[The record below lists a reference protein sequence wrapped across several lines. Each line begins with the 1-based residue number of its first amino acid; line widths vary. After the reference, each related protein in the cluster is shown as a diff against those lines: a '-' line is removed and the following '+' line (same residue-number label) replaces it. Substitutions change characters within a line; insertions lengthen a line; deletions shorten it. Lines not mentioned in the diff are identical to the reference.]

1 MGVRPSAIWYELRT
15 KTRKGRRYNAKYAEH
30 LTRVRRTY
38 NRTVGKRIA
47 SNSAL
52 KHYVHAYLFDDQSP
66 ENIAGRI
73 ALVDTDQESTS
84 GRAIREYIASPYGRR
99 IEAHRE
105 KVFGKRRGK
114 RKKQTHLEGKRMIA
128 ERPKRINDRKGVGHL
143 EGDFILSGRSGA
155 GMVLDCVDRNVRHT
169 MLELILPVSTRT
181 VENALVRMKKRYPE
195 MQTITFDNDI
205 LFVHHKTLEKK
216 LRIKIYFC
224 DPHSPWQKGSVENRN
239 KILRRHIPKGA
250 DIAEY
255 SRRYIQKLETY
266 MNRRIMKCL
275 GYLTP
280 AEALEKH
287 RKRKKKP

>member
-1 MGVRPSAIWYELRT
+1 MGVCPSAIWYELRT

-38 NRTVGKRIA
+38 NRIVGKRIA
-47 SNSAL
+47 SNPAL
-52 KHYVHAYLFDDQSP
+52 KQYVHAYLFDDQSP

-73 ALVDTDQESTS
+73 AFVDTDQESTS
-84 GRAIREYIASPYGRR
+84 GRAIREYIASPYGRH

-105 KVFGKRRGK
+105 KVFGRRRGK
-114 RKKQTHLEGKRMIA
+114 RKKQTRLEGKRMIA
-128 ERPKRINDRKGVGHL
+128 KRPKRINDRKGVGHL
-143 EGDFILSGRSGA
+143 EGDFILSGRSGS
-155 GMVLDCVDRNVRHT
+155 GMALDCVDRNLRHT
-169 MLELILPVSTRT
+169 MLELILPVSTRA
-181 VENALVRMKKRYPE
+181 VENALLRMKKRYPE

-205 LFVHHKTLEKK
+205 LFVHHKALEKK

-239 KILRRHIPKGA
+239 KILRRYIPKGA

-255 SRRYIQKLETY
+255 SRRYIQKLEAY

-280 AEALEKH
+280 AETLERH